1 MPSWHLGNYWTPE
14 NPDAYLPRYSGY
26 HAPFYSG
33 HYNAN
38 TRYLQNVA
46 YLRLKNL
53 QIGYN
58 LPTEWTKKVHLSKV
72 GVYLS
77 CENLFT
83 WSPLY
88 KRTKDINVSNIG
100 TSDPDLTTGTGSG
113 DGYNYPMMKSISLGL
128 NVTF

>member
-1 MPSWHLGNYWTPE
+1 M
-14 NPDAYLPRYSGY
+14 
-26 HAPFYSG
+26 
-33 HYNAN
+33 
-38 TRYLQNVA
+38 NVA

-58 LPTEWTKKVHLSKV
+58 LPTAWTNKVHLNKV

-88 KRTKDINVSNIG
+88 KYTKDINVSNIG
-100 TSDPDLTTGTGSG
+100 QSDKDLTGSSNSG

>member
-1 MPSWHLGNYWTPE
+1 MPTWHVDNYWTPE
-14 NPDAYLPRYSGY
+14 NPNAYLPRYAGY
-26 HAPFYSG
+26 YNPFFYGHA
-33 HYNAN
+33 NAN

-58 LPTEWTKKVHLSKV
+58 LPMEWTKKAHLNKV
-72 GVYLS
+72 GIYLS

-100 TSDPDLTTGTGSG
+100 AADPDLDRGSG